1 MPGSTLDSATVAP
14 PSAFSQPTAA
24 PLPVLPA
31 LRRRRTWWA
40 LPFALSLLFVAAVA
54 AWLQWTDRQEAE
66 DRRRVLISD
75 ALSLESR
82 LSGRIDD
89 ERAQA
94 DALARLLAEPG
105 AAALAQQPAL
115 VAGLRRLWISA
126 TLLGADGRVLASL
139 PELAPPPPR
148 PLLRPQRSAGF
159 DDVGLSAHLVAE
171 LAPPDAP
178 DRGRLVVRYA
188 PAALLRQALPW
199 WLGRKYEVRLV
210 DGWGQNIASTGEAG
224 GAAGQAAAA
233 GAVEADSYRLNL
245 EPALPDTYL
254 ELSQRDRFVP
264 WWRTGLLALMAV
276 FIALVGAATAMLRR
290 QVKAVSQAEAAWRT
304 EAAWRRA
311 MEDSLNV
318 GLRARDTQG
327 RLVYVNRAFCDQVGF
342 GPDELLGRSPPM
354 PYWPS
359 DLLDERLSRLQRNLA
374 GGAPREGY
382 EARWQHRDGRAIEV
396 MVFEARLVDALGRH
410 IGWMG
415 STVDITERRRM
426 EERERRQ
433 SEALAAQAR
442 LTTLGEVA
450 SALAHQLNQP
460 LTAVAGYNA
469 GVLRSLERAGYA
481 DAVVLQALRRL
492 GEQAN
497 EAGRIV
503 QRIRAFL
510 TRRAPQREACDF
522 EALARR
528 ATALLQRDL
537 ARQGVPLEWVVAP
550 DLPAVQADPVLIEQ
564 VVINLLRNA
573 CDEMA
578 AAATANPRIRIALRP
593 AAGLTQGPDAA
604 PPPGFVRLD
613 LDDAGP
619 GLRGRSIKQLCA
631 PFYSTKADGMGMGLA
646 ICRSVVEAHVG
657 AFDASDGALGGACF
671 SFTLPVAEPPPPNTD
686 SPAA

>member
-1 MPGSTLDSATVAP
+1 MAQANASN
-14 PSAFSQPTAA
+14 QPTAA
-24 PLPVLPA
+24 PLPVLP
-31 LRRRRTWWA
+31 RQHRRRTWWG

-54 AWLQWTDRQEAE
+54 TWLQWSDQQEAE

-82 LSGRIDD
+82 LSSRIDD
-89 ERAQA
+89 ERALTEG
-94 DALARLLAEPG
+94 LARSLGVGADPPG
-105 AAALAQQPAL
+105 LAQRPVL
-115 VAGLRRLWISA
+115 IAGLRRLWISV
-126 TLLGADGRVLASL
+126 TLLSADGRVVANL
-139 PELAPPPPR
+139 PEQAPPR
-148 PLLRPQRSAGF
+148 ADERSASPTSQPLRGTGF
-159 DDVGLSAHLVAE
+159 DDGGLSAHLVAE
-171 LAPPDAP
+171 LAPPGAP
-178 DRGRLVVRYA
+178 ERGRLVVRYA
-188 PAALLRQALPW
+188 PATLLRQVVPW

-210 DGWGQNIASTGEAG
+210 DGWGQNIASTGETPVNPSASNT
-224 GAAGQAAAA
+224 
-233 GAVEADSYRLNL
+233 ESYRVSLD
-245 EPALPDTYL
+245 PGLPDAYL
-254 ELSQRDRFVP
+254 ELGLRDRFVP

-276 FIALVGAATAMLRR
+276 FIALVGAATEMLRR

-342 GPDELLGRSPPM
+342 GPDELLGRGPPM

-359 DLLDERLSRLQRNLA
+359 DMLDERLSRLQRNLA

-396 MVFEARLVDALGRH
+396 MIFEARLVDALGRH

-415 STVDITERRRM
+415 STVDITERRQM

-433 SEALAAQAR
+433 SETLAAQAR

-460 LTAVAGYNA
+460 LTAIAGYNA

-481 DAVVLQALRRL
+481 DAVVLQAVRRL

-528 ATALLQRDL
+528 AVALLQRDL
-537 ARQGVPLEWVVAP
+537 TRQRVQLEWTVPPA
-550 DLPAVQADPVLIEQ
+550 LPPVQADPVLIEQ

-578 AAATANPRIRIALRP
+578 SAGVAKPRLRLTLSTQ
-593 AAGLTQGPDAA
+593 AGDSG
-604 PPPGFVRLD
+604 PGFVRLD
-613 LDDAGP
+613 VEDAGT
-619 GLRGRSIKQLCA
+619 GLRGRRIEQLCA

-646 ICRSVVEAHVG
+646 ICRSVIEAHVG
-657 AFDASDGALGGACF
+657 ALAAGDGALGGARF
-671 SFTLPVAEPPPPNTD
+671 SFTLPVATALQDTDDHAAARGADAKSEP
-686 SPAA
+686 